1 MPKKDFWASIFW
13 AVLGLAIALK
23 SLAYPVGTLA
33 HPAPGFL
40 PFWAGMGIFL
50 LSCCSVIKS
59 MRRPPTAPLF
69 FEQEGGL
76 RRVLITFLSISVYIL
91 VVSHLGFLIS
101 TLLLLGFLLKTIYP
115 QSWLRTVLFSV
126 LVSVLSFVVFEHWLK
141 VPLPKGLAGF

>member
-1 MPKKDFWASIFW
+1 MTKKDFWAGIFW

-23 SLAYPVGTLA
+23 SLAYPLGTLA

-76 RRVLITFLSISVYIL
+76 RRVLTTFLSISVYIL

-101 TLLLLGFLLKTIYP
+101 TLLLLGFLLKAIYP

-126 LVSVLSFVVFEHWLK
+126 LVSVLSLVVFEHWLK

>member
-1 MPKKDFWASIFW
+1 MTQRDFWASIFW
-13 AVLGLAIALK
+13 AVLGLVIALK
-23 SLAYPVGTLA
+23 SLAYQVGTLG

-40 PFWAGMGIFL
+40 PFWAGICIVL
-50 LSCCSVIKS
+50 LSCASVINS
-59 MRRPPTAPLF
+59 LRRPSTAPPF
-69 FEQEGGL
+69 FEQEGG
-76 RRVLITFLSISVYIL
+76 RRRMLITFISLSVYIL
-91 VVSHLGFLIS
+91 LVSHLGFLIS

>member
-1 MPKKDFWASIFW
+1 MTRKDFWASIFW

-23 SLAYPVGTLA
+23 SLAYPIGTLA

-101 TLLLLGFLLKTIYP
+101 TLLLLGFLLKAIYP

-126 LVSVLSFVVFEHWLK
+126 LVSVLSFVVFANWLK